1 MAMQLTV
8 SRNRK
13 TSHNYN
19 SEGFGVTVTVE
30 LDQALLNRPA
40 DLQKQIDELY
50 READEALE
58 RQANGSAES
67 AGHETRGNGNG
78 NGNGRRQAN
87 GNAPATQSQ
96 RRAIDAIGRRLGLDV
111 AAECRDELGVN
122 LDDLD
127 VPTASRL
134 IDHLKALQ
142 TSGNGQGRGR
152 GNANGARR

>member
-40 DLQKQIDELY
+40 DLQKQIDNLY

-58 RQANGSAES
+58 RQASGNAQHT
-67 AGHETRGNGNG
+67 AHTRHTPHGGQGNGNA
-78 NGNGRRQAN
+78 R
-87 GNAPATQSQ
+87 ATESQ
-96 RRAIDAIGRRLGLDV
+96 MKAIHAIGRRLGLDV

-134 IDHLKALQ
+134 IDHLKAIQ
-142 TSGNGQGRGR
+142 PSGNGQGRGR
-152 GNANGARR
+152 GNGNGARR

>member
-13 TSHNYN
+13 TSQNYN
-19 SEGFGVTVTVE
+19 SEGFGVSVTVE
-30 LDQALLNRPA
+30 LDQALLGRPA
-40 DLQKQIDELY
+40 DLQQQIDNLY

-58 RQANGSAES
+58 RQASGTASAPRS
-67 AGHETRGNGNG
+67 TGA
-78 NGNGRRQAN
+78 NGNGRRQAS

-96 RRAIDAIGRRLGLDV
+96 RRAIEAIGRRLGLDV

-122 LDDLD
+122 YDELD

-142 TSGNGQGRGR
+142 TSGNGRG
-152 GNANGARR
+152 ANGARR